1 MLQSKM
7 CCNSPQIAINEHIH
21 KVFENFMWS
30 NEGNTH
36 GNLQMID
43 DLFINFRFYSLT
55 RKWLN
60 AKERLGLYSKK
71 DYVSRIE
78 TLTVFPNSTL
88 LNFIF

>member
-7 CCNSPQIAINEHIH
+7 CYNSPQIAINEHIH

-30 NEGNTH
+30 NEGNAH

-88 LNFIF
+88 MNFIF